1 MYDQLMY
8 EDEKPK
14 LHEWNLIN
22 RPKQVI
28 CEALSDR
35 VKKKPKRP
43 SKPPITWTVS
53 DIAKA
58 GCLLCCPPKETS
70 FEDEQEMRRVYSL
83 IYDVFRYKYVLNQA
97 LSDVRFYKAFPNLVN
112 SAPHVWLLL
121 FDLYHRQF
129 QGRIEA
135 DAALAA
141 KLFPDIGLTLVE
153 NALWTKRV
161 KLAAAVARLR
171 IKHNALE
178 LSEMLP
184 EHLRNEKVI
193 EFSKTNPVT
202 CWVNCYK
209 VNDTQQ
215 LCKDIES
222 KFNLK
227 MVVDS
232 KELKEHTFVWDRHCP
247 QIIGFHSSMR
257 DKVAKSDFVKE
268 HKLIVQDKSF
278 CLGPATFYKLVVDL
292 ELTGS
297 VIQSHVNS
305 PRTTAYLATLLA
317 RNERIK
323 RLMAFSAGN
332 RKNEYERYFK
342 DLGMTNVVIFSD
354 RLIDTPPDAS
364 YMEEVVAV
372 FATPP
377 NSYSAVVDPIDLVCS
392 RGGDLSMLE
401 VLTESG
407 ETKEAKQRVSNILD
421 EQKKTLR
428 FAMSRPQIQ
437 FVLYETHSAL
447 DVENTRMVEKAMTEI
462 NKVAKL
468 HHAALQGSL
477 FNTSQEE
484 KDSNEINNNENGDKE
499 KIEPNVIP
507 LKEVVS
513 SDSQLSESE
522 KENSGSLLDKVQVPD
537 TDVFDTSSL
546 PRLCPSQKCRN
557 FEKEGC
563 YLALIQ
569 RKQVIRL
576 DDKYMIQMA
585 EHRGLFGSNT
595 TTASQ
600 KSKSGRP
607 LVKKKEQK
615 QDTVEK
621 PRKKLR
627 DVEIDRIAAPTHTFL
642 RHSQQTNI
650 ECCHKL
656 ETIEEDA
663 RVQSSLYRQ
672 WWKETTRHI
681 RDLKKNLVKKKIV
694 PVHDMPN
701 TNVKSVVDSWNHLYR
716 VDEIVKHANVKNR
729 IPVYPKL
736 KLKRIAKSVKVQVP
750 LTVTSVEFLPAESI
764 YYM

>member
-1 MYDQLMY
+1 MEAVFEEGGLDVILPSDDTWRDKCYYKLVEKQRALADRNEDEEDEDRIMFDQLMY
-8 EDEKPK
+8 EEEKPK

-35 VKKKPKRP
+35 IRKKPKRS

-97 LSDVRFYKAFPNLVN
+97 LGDVRFYQVFPNLVN

-129 QGRIEA
+129 EGRIEA
-135 DAALAA
+135 DAAVAQR
-141 KLFPDIGLTLVE
+141 LFPDIGLTLVE

-178 LSEMLP
+178 LAEMLP
-184 EHLRNEKVI
+184 KHLRNEKVT

-209 VNDTQQ
+209 VNDTQV
-215 LCKDIES
+215 LCKDIETT
-222 KFNLK
+222 FNLN
-227 MVVDS
+227 MVIDA
-232 KELKEHTFVWDRHCP
+232 KKLKQNTFVWDRHCP

-257 DKVAKSDFVKE
+257 DKIAKSSFVKD
-268 HKLIVQDKSF
+268 HMLIVQDKSF
-278 CLGPATFYKLVVDL
+278 CLGPATFHKLVVDL

-323 RLMAFSAGN
+323 RLMAFSAGH
-332 RKNEYERYFK
+332 RKNDYERYFR
-342 DLGMTNVVIFSD
+342 DLGMTNVIIFSD
-354 RLIDTPPDAS
+354 RLIDTPPDAT

-447 DVENTRMVEKAMTEI
+447 EVENSKMVEKAMTEI

-468 HHAALQGSL
+468 HHAALQGKL
-477 FNTSQEE
+477 FSTSQEDVDLKE
-484 KDSNEINNNENGDKE
+484 IDNESGDREKE
-499 KIEPNVIP
+499 KLDANVP
-507 LKEVVS
+507 MKEVVS
-513 SDSQLSESE
+513 SESQLSESE
-522 KENSGSLLDKVQVPD
+522 KEDSESMLDKIQVPD
-537 TDVFDTSSL
+537 TDVFDTPSL
-546 PRLCPSQKCRN
+546 PKLCPSEKCRN

-569 RKQVIRL
+569 RKQIIRL

-595 TTASQ
+595 TNASQ
-600 KSKSGRP
+600 KSKSGRA
-607 LVKKKEQK
+607 LAKKK
-615 QDTVEK
+615 
-621 PRKKLR
+621 
-627 DVEIDRIAAPTHTFL
+627 
-642 RHSQQTNI
+642 
-650 ECCHKL
+650 
-656 ETIEEDA
+656 
-663 RVQSSLYRQ
+663 
-672 WWKETTRHI
+672 
-681 RDLKKNLVKKKIV
+681 
-694 PVHDMPN
+694 
-701 TNVKSVVDSWNHLYR
+701 
-716 VDEIVKHANVKNR
+716 NR
-729 IPVYPKL
+729 NN
-736 KLKRIAKSVKVQVP
+736 
-750 LTVTSVEFLPAESI
+750 
-764 YYM
+764 

>member
-1 MYDQLMY
+1 
-8 EDEKPK
+8 
-14 LHEWNLIN
+14 
-22 RPKQVI
+22 
-28 CEALSDR
+28 
-35 VKKKPKRP
+35 
-43 SKPPITWTVS
+43 
-53 DIAKA
+53 
-58 GCLLCCPPKETS
+58 
-70 FEDEQEMRRVYSL
+70 
-83 IYDVFRYKYVLNQA
+83 
-97 LSDVRFYKAFPNLVN
+97 
-112 SAPHVWLLL
+112 
-121 FDLYHRQF
+121 
-129 QGRIEA
+129 
-135 DAALAA
+135 
-141 KLFPDIGLTLVE
+141 
-153 NALWTKRV
+153 
-161 KLAAAVARLR
+161 
-171 IKHNALE
+171 
-178 LSEMLP
+178 
-184 EHLRNEKVI
+184 
-193 EFSKTNPVT
+193 
-202 CWVNCYK
+202 
-209 VNDTQQ
+209 
-215 LCKDIES
+215 
-222 KFNLK
+222 
-227 MVVDS
+227 
-232 KELKEHTFVWDRHCP
+232 
-247 QIIGFHSSMR
+247 
-257 DKVAKSDFVKE
+257 
-268 HKLIVQDKSF
+268 
-278 CLGPATFYKLVVDL
+278 
-292 ELTGS
+292 
-297 VIQSHVNS
+297 
-305 PRTTAYLATLLA
+305 
-317 RNERIK
+317 
-323 RLMAFSAGN
+323 
-332 RKNEYERYFK
+332 
-342 DLGMTNVVIFSD
+342 
-354 RLIDTPPDAS
+354 
-364 YMEEVVAV
+364 
-372 FATPP
+372 
-377 NSYSAVVDPIDLVCS
+377 
-392 RGGDLSMLE
+392 MLE

-627 DVEIDRIAAPTHTFL
+627 DVEF
-642 RHSQQTNI
+642 QT
-650 ECCHKL
+650 
-656 ETIEEDA
+656 
-663 RVQSSLYRQ
+663 QSP
-672 WWKETTRHI
+672 
-681 RDLKKNLVKKKIV
+681 V
-694 PVHDMPN
+694 P
-701 TNVKSVVDSWNHLYR
+701 
-716 VDEIVKHANVKNR
+716 E
-729 IPVYPKL
+729 L
-736 KLKRIAKSVKVQVP
+736 KLTASIKTISPNNHDAQSAEGTSRDPTESSRFQTLGILAQEKNNRTILGMLNSAQIRQFVSPFFKFADIGTMTTLMPPMLYYQKPKSATKSQRSNSSRPSIAMNSLTEQETMSTQRSSDGSSTSSRKRPGSRKMKAIVAR
-750 LTVTSVEFLPAESI
+750 LTQPTQNYLMRSLKEEPETKRQKKTALEYGQRQFRCELCKRRNE
-764 YYM
+764 

>member
-1 MYDQLMY
+1 MEAVFEEGAFDIILPSDDTWRDKCYYKLVEKQRALAERNEDEEDEDRIMYDQLMY

-97 LSDVRFYKAFPNLVN
+97 LSDVRFYKAFPN
-112 SAPHVWLLL
+112 
-121 FDLYHRQF
+121 
-129 QGRIEA
+129 
-135 DAALAA
+135 
-141 KLFPDIGLTLVE
+141 
-153 NALWTKRV
+153 
-161 KLAAAVARLR
+161 
-171 IKHNALE
+171 
-178 LSEMLP
+178 
-184 EHLRNEKVI
+184 VI